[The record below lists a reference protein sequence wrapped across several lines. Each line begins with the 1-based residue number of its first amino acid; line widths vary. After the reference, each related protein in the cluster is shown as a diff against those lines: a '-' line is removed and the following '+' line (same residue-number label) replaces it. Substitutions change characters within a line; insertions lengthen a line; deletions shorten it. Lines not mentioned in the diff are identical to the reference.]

1 MKNLVLMLLMV
12 LLTACNSH
20 KKYTE
25 YDYCF
30 SRSGGNKPFYENLW
44 IKGNTANYSM
54 DREGKKAEKKFT
66 LSDETLKN
74 IETTLSANKFRMI
87 EEDRQK
93 VYDNVSTVIIVK
105 KGDNSASKSIASFI
119 MKKDQQKW
127 DNVVEVF
134 RQIIEANKNE
144 VK

>member
-20 KKYTE
+20 KKYTD
-25 YDYCF
+25 YDYSF

-54 DREGKKAEKKFT
+54 DREGKKVEKKFT

-93 VYDNVSTVIIVK
+93 VYDNVSTIIVVK
-105 KGDNSASKSIASFI
+105 KGDNSASKSNASFI
-119 MKKDQQKW
+119 MKKDQQRW
-127 DNVVEVF
+127 DQVVEVF
-134 RQIIEANKNE
+134 RKIIEDNKGD

>member
-1 MKNLVLMLLMV
+1 MLLMV

-20 KKYTE
+20 KKYTD
-25 YDYCF
+25 YDYSF

-93 VYDNVSTVIIVK
+93 VYDNVSTIIVVK
-105 KGDNSASKSIASFI
+105 KGDNSASKSNASFI